1 MRNIKTALSVLICVA
16 AYNLLSPD
24 TPFYAAI
31 AAVITTQ
38 SSVIDSFKTGRN
50 RMLGTILGAFIGL
63 ILALIQPGNPILC
76 ALGIVIIIY
85 MCNLL
90 EWNKAI
96 SVASVVFIA
105 IMVNMGTKN
114 PVEYS
119 LARILDT
126 LIGITVAFL
135 VNYFIAPPN
144 LLDTI
149 HSGYTSFLE
158 EANRVLT
165 DMFCFRETV
174 DLTTLR
180 GELRSFQSSIDTYA
194 TELKFKSQESGEIT
208 EMRNIADNFRELY
221 HHIKTIDSLP
231 LIPPLNETNLSRA
244 IKHFNCEIENDC
256 YERDEISIVFNYHVG
271 KIFDDIDILKSAW
284 KKIIINK

>member
-1 MRNIKTALSVLICVA
+1 MKIGMRNIKTALSVFICVA
-16 AYNLLSPD
+16 VFNLFSSD

-76 ALGIVIIIY
+76 ALGIIMIIY
-85 MCNLL
+85 LCNLF

-105 IMVNMGTKN
+105 IMVNMGTKS
-114 PVEYS
+114 PVQYS
-119 LARILDT
+119 LARISDT

-158 EANRVLT
+158 EANKVLM
-165 DMFCFRETV
+165 DILCFREPV
-174 DLTTLR
+174 DLTKLR
-180 GELRSFQSSIDTYA
+180 GELRSFQSNIDTYA
-194 TELKFKSQESGEIT
+194 TELKFKAQESGEIT
-208 EMRNIADNFRELY
+208 EMRNIADSFRELY
-221 HHIKTIDSLP
+221 HHIKTIDSLT
-231 LIPPLNETNLSRA
+231 LIPSLNEANLNRA
-244 IKHFNCEIENDC
+244 KELFNYEIENGYYDS
-256 YERDEISIVFNYHVG
+256 DEISIVYNYHIG
-271 KIFDDIDILKSAW
+271 KIFEDLDMLKSF
-284 KKIIINK
+284 